1 MTDMPP
7 NNDKNGNETASQ
19 PTEITYEIGE
29 TESPSEAVVQATAAL
44 TNTPVLDLDPLY
56 DVIDPDHLDGL
67 FDDSSTHSLDEE
79 RTMEFS
85 YNGCQVA
92 VTTEFVVVRRNE

>member
-1 MTDMPP
+1 MTDEPS
-7 NNDKNGNETASQ
+7 NTDSTATESAPQ
-19 PTEITYEIGE
+19 PAEITYEIGE
-29 TESPSEAVVQATAAL
+29 TELPSEAVVQATAAL
-44 TNTPVLDLDPLY
+44 TNTPPNELEPLY
-56 DVIDPDHLDGL
+56 DVMDPDHLDGL